1 MASLSLALALS
12 QHVGELATEGM
23 GAKLEAVFID
33 EGFGALDDETLE
45 EVIDVLERLR
55 EGELMVGVITHVKA
69 LAERIPDGVRV
80 ETADGRAKIELI
92 AG

>member
-1 MASLSLALALS
+1 MLASWLLK
-12 QHVGELATEGM
+12 GW

-69 LAERIPDGVRV
+69 PAERIPDGVRV
-80 ETADGRAKIELI
+80 ERLTVGRRSSLLLVEPEPRIPRAR
-92 AG
+92 